1 MESEKYNYL
10 LFRILSQNCG
20 KTFEQVHDDSMRDM
34 WFNSQ
39 EALDYGLID
48 EIIGLD
54 KSPSIDKLMEGFDGY
69 YDKYVLG
76 RKK

>member
-1 MESEKYNYL
+1 
-10 LFRILSQNCG
+10 
-20 KTFEQVHDDSMRDM
+20 MRDL

-39 EALDYGLID
+39 EALEYGLID

-54 KSPSIDKLMEGFDGY
+54 KSPSIDKLMEGFDEY
-69 YDKYVLG
+69 YDKYVLN

>member
-1 MESEKYNYL
+1 M
-10 LFRILSQNCG
+10 NCG
-20 KTFEQVHDDSMRDM
+20 KEFDVVHDDCMQDK
-34 WFNSQ
+34 WLNSK

-54 KSPSIDKLMEGFDGY
+54 KSPSMEVLMEGFDKY

-76 RKK
+76 RTK

>member
-10 LFRILSQNCG
+10 LFRIIAQNCG
-20 KTFEQVHDDSMRDM
+20 KTFDEVHDDCMQDK
-34 WFNSQ
+34 WLNSQ
-39 EALDYGLID
+39 ESLDYGLID

-54 KSPSIDKLMEGFDGY
+54 KSPSIDSLMDGFDVY

-76 RKK
+76 RK